1 MGILDGR
8 VALVTGALRGIGAAT
23 AKALAHEGALVI
35 VTDKDD
41 PHDFAETLGGLAFQ
55 FDVTD
60 EVAWAKAMAFARGAA
75 GGLDILVNNA
85 GFFQMKPLIETTR
98 DEWRRM
104 QIVNVE
110 SMFLG
115 AKHAVPLL
123 AERATDLAGGA
134 SIINLSSIGGII
146 GSAGAVPYCTSKGA
160 ARIFSKALAMEV
172 APLGIRVNSVHPG
185 FTNTPLAE
193 EAVVAFAKLTGI
205 SVEEGRKQL
214 AHQHPLGR
222 NADPSEIA
230 NAVVFLASSKSSFM
244 TGSEVVVDGGMTA
257 Q

>member
-1 MGILDGR
+1 M
-8 VALVTGALRGIGAAT
+8 
-23 AKALAHEGALVI
+23 
-35 VTDKDD
+35 
-41 PHDFAETLGGLAFQ
+41 
-55 FDVTD
+55 
-60 EVAWAKAMAFARGAA
+60 
-75 GGLDILVNNA
+75 
-85 GFFQMKPLIETTR
+85 
-98 DEWRRM
+98 
-104 QIVNVE
+104 
-110 SMFLG
+110 
-115 AKHAVPLL
+115 
-123 AERATDLAGGA
+123 
-134 SIINLSSIGGII
+134 
-146 GSAGAVPYCTSKGA
+146 
-160 ARIFSKALAMEV
+160 